1 MSVQYGMSFFPKLVM
16 SCAVLLMAVN
26 AAAAPKFYGSA
37 RYQFSNQGTMVT
49 FGCGG
54 VKNDS
59 ATGSTGTIMV
69 RLWALAAPYA
79 SGTISGKV
87 LGEYQLTALKP
98 GSYYSPVS
106 KTLKATLPSAR
117 KQYHLCLTVAE
128 YRSNGY
134 VITDHRNFSDR
145 ISLGPV
151 DLFNLVGPWKWA
163 FSGETG
169 NLDIHVAK
177 ITHTRSGSTGSLKL
191 AVWATKSPYRGGGI
205 EGFQLGAVTKAAL
218 KPGYSYSAVKN
229 VAKFKMP
236 PSGGYYISL
245 VLSEFNGQE
254 YRIVDH
260 LSSSTTYTF

>member
-1 MSVQYGMSFFPKLVM
+1 MSFFPKLVM
-16 SCAVLLMAVN
+16 SCVVLLMAVN
-26 AAAAPKFYGSA
+26 ATAAPKFYGSA

-59 ATGSTGTIMV
+59 ATGTTGTILV

-87 LGEYQLTALKP
+87 LGEYKLTGLKP

-106 KTLKATLPSAR
+106 KTLKAVLPSTR
-117 KQYHLCLTVAE
+117 KQYHLCLTVSE
-128 YRSNGY
+128 YRSSGY

-151 DLFNLVGPWKWA
+151 DLFNLAGPWKWA
-163 FSGETG
+163 VSGQAGTVD
-169 NLDIHVAK
+169 LQVAK
-177 ITHTRSGSTGSLKL
+177 ITHTRSGSTGTLKL
-191 AVWATKSPYRGGGI
+191 ALWATDAPYRGGGI
-205 EGFQLGAVTKAAL
+205 KGYQLGFVTKAAL

-229 VAKFKMP
+229 LAPYKKP
-236 PSGGYYISL
+236 PSGRYYLSL
-245 VLSEFNGQE
+245 VLSEFSGGD
-254 YRIVDH
+254 YKIVDY
-260 LSSSTTYTF
+260 LPSSTPATF

>member
-1 MSVQYGMSFFPKLVM
+1 MLFLPRLVLF
-16 SCAVLLMAVN
+16 CAVWLITVN
-26 AAAAPKFYGSA
+26 ATAAPKFYGSA

-54 VKNDS
+54 VKNDN
-59 ATGSTGTIMV
+59 ATGSTGTILV

-87 LGEYQLTALKP
+87 LGEYKLTALKP

-106 KTLKATLPSAR
+106 KTLKAALPSVR

-128 YRSNGY
+128 YRSSGY

-151 DLFNLVGPWKWA
+151 DLFSLAGPWKWA
-163 FSGETG
+163 FSGENG

-177 ITHTRSGSTGSLKL
+177 ITHTRTGSTGSLKL
-191 AVWATKSPYRGGGI
+191 AVWATKTPYKGGGI
-205 EGFQLGAVTKAAL
+205 QGFQLGAVTKAAL

-229 VAKFKMP
+229 VAKFKKP
-236 PSGGYYISL
+236 PAGRYYMSL

-260 LSSSTTYTF
+260 LSSSTPYTF